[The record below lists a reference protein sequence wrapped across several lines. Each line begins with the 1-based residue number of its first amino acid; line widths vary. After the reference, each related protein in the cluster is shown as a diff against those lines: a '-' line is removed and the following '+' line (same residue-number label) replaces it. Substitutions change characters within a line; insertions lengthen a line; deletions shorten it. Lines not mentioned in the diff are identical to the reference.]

1 MFLLFRSLQ
10 MEFPIFTKM
19 NLSIN
24 LSQNEKIYFLS
35 DLHLGAPDYNRS
47 FEREQRIIQFLKSI
61 EEEAQ
66 AVFFVGDTFDFWF
79 EYQLAVP
86 KYFVRFFAQLIQL
99 KEKGI
104 EVYMFTGNHDLWL
117 NNYLQQELGVTIFHE
132 RVMLQS
138 GNHSIFVAHGDG
150 LGPGD
155 LKYKILKKI
164 FTNPACIW
172 MFRWLHPDIG
182 IRIAHLWSRH
192 SFTDPATEVFQG
204 EEKEWLIQYCK
215 RKLEEQ
221 HFDYFI
227 MGHRHLPM
235 KISLHEKSTYINL
248 GDWLIH
254 NSYAVF
260 DGTKMNLLEWK

>member
-47 FEREQRIIQFLKSI
+47 LEREQRIIQFLKSI

-164 FTNPACIW
+164 
-172 MFRWLHPDIG
+172 
-182 IRIAHLWSRH
+182 
-192 SFTDPATEVFQG
+192 
-204 EEKEWLIQYCK
+204 
-215 RKLEEQ
+215 
-221 HFDYFI
+221 
-227 MGHRHLPM
+227 
-235 KISLHEKSTYINL
+235 
-248 GDWLIH
+248 
-254 NSYAVF
+254 
-260 DGTKMNLLEWK
+260 